1 MCSHY
6 KYLNSHFHVWIIRK
20 EKSSFVRSLLKNS
33 PLLMCAQGL
42 LCCICYNF
50 FVFSS
55 FKIFMLKH
63 RKWGFW
69 TGFSFN
75 FQQFILWKIFVLTQS
90 LCYLLYR
97 KDSKLW
103 FYVLEK
109 SSWQMKRNW
118 QVNLI
123 VFGVIVTL
131 FSNWESFLV
140 IKSR

>member
-1 MCSHY
+1 MCSQK
-6 KYLNSHFHVWIIRK
+6 KYCSHIHVWIIRK

-69 TGFSFN
+69 TGFSI
-75 FQQFILWKIFVLTQS
+75 QFSTVHFLKTFYIDSICLPLCTWQTLILLTKLNEASLKGIIELIWSLWKYYFHES
-90 LCYLLYR
+90 H
-97 KDSKLW
+97 
-103 FYVLEK
+103 FEF
-109 SSWQMKRNW
+109 
-118 QVNLI
+118 
-123 VFGVIVTL
+123 FGVIV
-131 FSNWESFLV
+131 WW
-140 IKSR
+140 